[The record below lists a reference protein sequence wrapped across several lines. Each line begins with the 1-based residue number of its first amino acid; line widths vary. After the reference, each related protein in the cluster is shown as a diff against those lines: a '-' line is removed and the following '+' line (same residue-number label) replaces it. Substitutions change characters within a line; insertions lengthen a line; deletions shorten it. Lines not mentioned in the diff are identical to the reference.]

1 MPSTRAPRSSR
12 APTVEHPQP
21 EAGASGFQPRLAG
34 VSALAPASGRPA
46 PLLELTPLLDP
57 PLELD
62 PPLLELTPELEPPPP
77 LLPPELV
84 LPLPP
89 ELDPEL
95 EPLLLPELEPL
106 LLPELEPE
114 LLPVPICARSVP
126 SGVPQPVGPSYPG
139 PAVQS
144 RLGLQEPLLP
154 DVTS

>member
-1 MPSTRAPRSSR
+1 
-12 APTVEHPQP
+12 VEHPQP
-21 EAGASGFQPRLAG
+21 EAGASGFQPRLAL
-34 VSALAPASGRPA
+34 SLLAPASACPA

-57 PLELD
+57 PPELE

-77 LLPPELV
+77 LLPPLLPPELV

-89 ELDPEL
+89 ELEPELAPEL
-95 EPLLLPELEPL
+95 EPLLPELEP

-126 SGVPQPVGPSYPG
+126 SGLPQPVGPSYPG
-139 PAVQS
+139 PAVQR
-144 RLGLQEPLLP
+144 RLGLHEPLLP